1 MSESDEA
8 AICQKVGS
16 LNMVAE
22 YKPGMIVLSY
32 IQADVLLKAR
42 RAGGGVVE
50 VSPDLGIS
58 SVTVSV
64 SEEGVI
70 FPSGERLN
78 WRQVE
83 KIKQADVS
91 CFAVEGEEI
100 RAIKVF
106 SETTNRVCSLVPTK
120 RTPSMLIAG
129 FTMHRIVGIDPMED
143 TLRKVGT
150 ITPIVGRVLD
160 TATGLGYTA
169 IEAAKSAE
177 QVVTI
182 ELDPGAQEIA
192 RQNPWSRDLFHNSK
206 IEQRMGDT
214 YEVVPTFEEESFSRI
229 IHDPPVFNQAGELY
243 SGVFYRE
250 LYRVLKRGGRLFHY
264 IGDLNSKSSGT
275 VAKGALKRLQEAGFK
290 KVVRRPEAFGVVAY
304 K

>member
-1 MSESDEA
+1 
-8 AICQKVGS
+8 
-16 LNMVAE
+16 
-22 YKPGMIVLSY
+22 MIVLSY
-32 IQADVLLKAR
+32 VQADGLLKAKK
-42 RAGGGVVE
+42 AGSKVVE

-58 SVTVSV
+58 NVTVEV
-64 SEEGVI
+64 SDSGVR
-70 FPSGERLN
+70 FPSGERLS
-78 WRQVE
+78 WQQVE
-83 KIKQADVS
+83 KIKQADVN

-100 RAIKVF
+100 RTIKVF
-106 SETTNRVCSLVPTK
+106 SEATNRMCSLLPTK

-129 FTMHRIVGIDPMED
+129 FTMHRIVNIDPMED
-143 TLRKVGT
+143 TLRKIGT
-150 ITPIVGRVLD
+150 IAPIVGRVLD

-177 QVVTI
+177 QVITI
-182 ELDPGAQEIA
+182 ELDSGAQEIA
-192 RQNPWSRDLFHNSK
+192 RQNPWSRDLFTNSR
-206 IEQRMGDT
+206 IEQRMGDA

-229 IHDPPVFNQAGELY
+229 LHDPPVFNQAGELY

-275 VAKGALKRLQEAGFK
+275 VTRGALKRLQEAGFK